1 MELLLE
7 NSPSRGLQQG
17 DPLSLFLFFLGSEIL
32 SRLILRVE
40 NRGLLHH
47 IKMSRLCPAISHL
60 IFADDVM
67 IFSRANVRE
76 AEVIINCLDTYSSW
90 FGQHI
95 NIG

>member
-1 MELLLE
+1 
-7 NSPSRGLQQG
+7 
-17 DPLSLFLFFLGSEIL
+17 
-32 SRLILRVE
+32 
-40 NRGLLHH
+40 
-47 IKMSRLCPAISHL
+47 MSRLCPAISHL